1 VLGLYDASWTS
12 SSPSWTKEDTEE
24 VLQTLVQRSTMQ
36 RIRTGNRCLDVRSCM
51 AVVFRMN
58 VSDAFC
64 FLNVWFRIRGML
76 VSGISVQW
84 EQFITRTSSA
94 ASGLDQCPTSINPR
108 ISRYAV
114 S

>member
-1 VLGLYDASWTS
+1 
-12 SSPSWTKEDTEE
+12 
-24 VLQTLVQRSTMQ
+24 
-36 RIRTGNRCLDVRSCM
+36 
-51 AVVFRMN
+51 MN

-94 ASGLDQCPTSINPR
+94 ASGLDQCPHLDQPKNIPVRR
-108 ISRYAV
+108 ILRALGDLRPLRCGHLPVETIEQAIEQLELS
-114 S
+114 SH